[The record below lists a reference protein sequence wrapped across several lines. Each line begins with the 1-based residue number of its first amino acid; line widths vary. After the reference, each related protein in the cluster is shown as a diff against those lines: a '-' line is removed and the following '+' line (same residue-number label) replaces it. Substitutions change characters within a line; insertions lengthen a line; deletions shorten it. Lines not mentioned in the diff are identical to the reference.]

1 MMCPVLRA
9 LKSAAA
15 QRAARGATKER
26 RTFDEELRDRDEAED
41 VHLEHALV
49 VRVRD
54 LADALDAEH
63 FREHGWNS
71 ALNARAILAFWEE
84 MVPGIFDEAAG

>member
-1 MMCPVLRA
+1 MCPVLRA

-15 QRAARGATKER
+15 QRAARGAQKEQA

-63 FREHGWNS
+63 E
-71 ALNARAILAFWEE
+71 ARVVHWVRTVSLARRAERRGTHRGCR
-84 MVPGIFDEAAG
+84 PS